1 MNDNIG
7 KNLFFVRK
15 KLRLPDFDYSMPG
28 AYFVTICTQNKQCLF
43 GAIKNGKMKLNP
55 NGEIVQSSW
64 IDLPNHYAGINNDV
78 FAVMP
83 NHVHGII
90 IIHDENRRS
99 GSKPD
104 PTKKHPIS
112 EIVRAFKTYSSRNIN
127 VLRNTPSSVV
137 WQRGYYEHVIR
148 DEEDFQEIG
157 GYITYNP
164 TKWDNDT
171 ENPKLRI

>member
-7 KNLFFVRK
+7 KNLFSVRK
-15 KLRLPDFDYSMPG
+15 QLRLPDFDYSMPG

-104 PTKKHPIS
+104 PCIL
-112 EIVRAFKTYSSRNIN
+112 IYC
-127 VLRNTPSSVV
+127 
-137 WQRGYYEHVIR
+137 
-148 DEEDFQEIG
+148 
-157 GYITYNP
+157 
-164 TKWDNDT
+164 
-171 ENPKLRI
+171 